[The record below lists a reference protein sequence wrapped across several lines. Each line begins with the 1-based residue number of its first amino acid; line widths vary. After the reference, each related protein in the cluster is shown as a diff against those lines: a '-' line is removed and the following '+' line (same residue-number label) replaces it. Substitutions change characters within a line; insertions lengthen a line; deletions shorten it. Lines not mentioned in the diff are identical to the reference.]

1 MFRLILVPFLAFA
14 LAVCVHVD
22 ALTSFSQ
29 ALDREV
35 LSDHVLVEPPAVEL
49 PLFAPPVSMVAS
61 VDACDV
67 GDVEAQHEVEAATA
81 VRLGSQVPARRWFH
95 HERGCVAF

>member
-1 MFRLILVPFLAFA
+1 MFRLILVPFLAVVFA
-14 LAVCVHVD
+14 IVAHVD
-22 ALTSFSQ
+22 ASTSFSQ
-29 ALDREV
+29 ALERDM
-35 LSDHVLVEPPAVEL
+35 LSDHVLVEPQVVEVA
-49 PLFAPPVSMVAS
+49 PLFASSTSLVAS
-61 VDACDV
+61 VPACG